1 MENVRLGI
9 IGFGGMGKNH
19 AANAPKAGVEV
30 VAAADILPERVAEA
44 VALGIT
50 AYNSADELLA
60 DERVNTVILTVPNHL
75 HKEMAIKAAKAGKN
89 VISEKPA
96 ALNTAELDEM
106 TAACKEA
113 GVLFTVHQN
122 RRWDRDMLIAK
133 KAYDTGLLGDIFTI
147 ESTLHS
153 GNGYMHEWHLY
164 KKYGGGMIYD
174 WGVHLIDQILFMM
187 PGVKINTVFADIKNV
202 LHDEVD
208 DYFKIILK
216 MSNGITAQIE
226 LSTYILKYQPRW
238 LVAGDKGTLIV
249 ESLGG
254 RKGSVYRTG
263 KMLEKL
269 PIEIAESEIGPTRQ
283 FAPVPPG
290 GIIEEPMPEV
300 ETDVREFYW
309 NVRDAINGVAEQ
321 KVKIPEV
328 RRVLAVMEAAWE
340 SSATGKAIAF
350 EQ

>member
-1 MENVRLGI
+1 LDLAGW
-9 IGFGGMGKNH
+9 GKNH
-19 AANAPKAGVEV
+19 SRNAPKADVEI
-30 VAAADILPERVAEA
+30 VAAADILPERVEEA
-44 VALGIT
+44 RALGIS
-50 AYNSADELLA
+50 AYDSADELLK
-60 DERVNTVILTVPNHL
+60 DDHVNTVILTVPNHL
-75 HKEMAIKAAKAGKN
+75 HKEMAIKAAAAGKN

-96 ALNTAELDEM
+96 ALCAADLDEM
-106 TAACKEA
+106 TEACRKA
-113 GVLFTVHQN
+113 GVFFTVHQN

-133 KAYDTGLLGDIFTI
+133 YAYDTGIIGNIFTI

-164 KKYGGGMIYD
+164 KKYGGGMMYD
-174 WGVHLIDQILFMM
+174 WGVHLIDQMLFMM
-187 PGVKINTVFADIKNV
+187 PGVKVKTIFADLKSV

-226 LSTYILKYQPRW
+226 LSTYVLKYQPRW
-238 LVAGDKGTLIV
+238 LVAGDKGTLV
-249 ESLGG
+249 VDSLGG
-254 RKGSVYRTG
+254 RTGAVYRTG

-283 FAPVPPG
+283 FAPLPPG
-290 GIIEEPMPEV
+290 GIIEEPLPEI

-321 KVKIPEV
+321 KIKIPEV

-340 SSATGKAIAF
+340 SSNTGKAIEF
-350 EQ
+350 ES